1 MMVRLIVDLFLI
13 VIAKLSL
20 KGVAKRNLSAAKI
33 TVFLPLG
40 KIFRNPSIK
49 YEFWK
54 LNF

>member
-20 KGVAKRNLSAAKI
+20 KGVAKKNLSAAKI
-33 TVFLPLG
+33 TVFQ
-40 KIFRNPSIK
+40 IFRNPSIK